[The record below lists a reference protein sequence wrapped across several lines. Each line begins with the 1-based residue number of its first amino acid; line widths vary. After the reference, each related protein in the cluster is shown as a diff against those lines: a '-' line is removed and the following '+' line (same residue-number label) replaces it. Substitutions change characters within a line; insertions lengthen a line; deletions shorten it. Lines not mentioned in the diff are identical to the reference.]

1 METIKLRPHHLLC
14 TQGYSGKGYSDA
26 FVSNMDDVVE
36 RLRSNQDEKVE
47 IVFTTDNLCENCPSK
62 ISNGVC
68 ESDDKVLRFDKGVID
83 ALGLDEGIYSYQD
96 LITKLDEYLA
106 WAERALEKNS
116 CQVCIHGHHHV
127 PGVWPVRS
135 GLVASP
141 GEWIK
146 KLTYLRFEA
155 GELSIEEFKK

>member
-106 WAERALEKNS
+106 SGVEDERLKKICGDCEWYPVSACWKN
-116 CQVCIHGHHHV
+116 
-127 PGVWPVRS
+127 
-135 GLVASP
+135 
-141 GEWIK
+141 IK
-146 KLTYLRFEA
+146 T
-155 GELSIEEFKK
+155 KKYII